1 MTQFFDALERQLV
14 ALSMQ
19 TPRMTPR
26 VRARRR
32 VAVGT
37 VTVLCLTACV
47 AGSLLLP
54 HLVDDAASVKGSLL
68 AAMRTSVAPISRSH
82 SLDVA
87 LPGGGTA
94 ELSRIAL
101 PAASCGHS
109 MPVAESNAIG
119 GRHFIDA
126 DGGRR
131 QELVCVSQAAARR
144 ESNRGRPRCPG
155 ALSLPA
161 QSATDRFIDEEAQQR
176 GVSQRSSAEPC
187 ERQKPLLGGGQP

>member
-54 HLVDDAASVKGSLL
+54 HLVDDAASAKGSLL

-94 ELSRIAL
+94 DLARIAP
-101 PAASCGHS
+101 PAASCGS
-109 MPVAESNAIG
+109 SVPVGESNAIG
-119 GRHFIDA
+119 GRHAVDA
-126 DGGRR
+126 NDGHR
-131 QELVCVSQAAARR
+131 QELVCVSRGAAHK
-144 ESNRGRPRCPG
+144 GRSKCPG

-161 QSATDRFIDEEAQQR
+161 QGATDRFIDDESRQAGALARDSPQ
-176 GVSQRSSAEPC
+176 PC
-187 ERQKPLLGGGQP
+187 EHANPPRGARQP